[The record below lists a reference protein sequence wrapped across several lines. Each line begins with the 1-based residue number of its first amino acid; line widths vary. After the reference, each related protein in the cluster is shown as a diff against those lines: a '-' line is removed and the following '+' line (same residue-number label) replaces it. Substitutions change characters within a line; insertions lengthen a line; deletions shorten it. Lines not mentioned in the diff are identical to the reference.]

1 MIDTVAATAVA
12 AAAAFDPDAATRA
25 YLATFSGAARAKSDA
40 YFEGGYWLI
49 LWNAVVGVA
58 VAWAFLRFGF
68 AARLSGW
75 AMRVTG
81 GRKWLATLLWA
92 LGFLV
97 ATTVVTL
104 PWTIYTDFVREHQ
117 YGMSTQNFGQWFGD
131 WAKGFAI
138 STPITA
144 LAIMGI
150 MAAVRRSPRRWWL
163 YASALTLAFAAFALL
178 LSPVLVEPL
187 FNKYTPMA
195 ASPLRASILK
205 LAQGNGVPV
214 TNVLVVDASRQTTRV
229 SANVAGFGPTARV
242 ALNDNLLNTHDDAGV
257 LAVMG
262 HETGHYVLGHSVSL
276 LVGFGVLIVIG
287 FATVQAAVPALI
299 ARHPRWGV
307 AGIGDPAAVA
317 VATVVLTLFFF
328 VLTPVTNS
336 LTRFHEAQADIFGL
350 NAARAPD
357 GFARSAI
364 RLGQYRKLEP
374 TPFEEVV
381 FFDHPSGYTRIHQA
395 MVWKAAHLGEPG
407 VQ

>member
-1 MIDTVAATAVA
+1 MIAGG
-12 AAAAFDPDAATRA
+12 FDIDAATRA
-25 YLATFSGAARAKSDA
+25 YLATVSGAARAKSDA

-49 LWNAVVGVA
+49 LWNAVVVA
-58 VAWAFLRFGF
+58 GFAWAVLHFGF

-75 AMRVTG
+75 AERVAG
-81 GRKWLATLLWA
+81 GRRWLAALIWA
-92 LGFLV
+92 LGFFV
-97 ATTVVTL
+97 AMALVTL
-104 PWTIYTDFVREHQ
+104 PWTIYTDFVREQQ
-117 YGMSTQNFGQWFGD
+117 YGMSTQTFAAWLGD
-131 WAKGFAI
+131 WAKGNAI
-138 STPITA
+138 SLPLSA
-144 LAIMGI
+144 LGVVAV
-150 MAAVRRSPRRWWL
+150 MAGVRASPGRWWL
-163 YASALTLAFAAFALL
+163 YAGAVSLVVAAFFALL
-178 LSPVLVEPL
+178 APVVVEPM
-187 FNKYTPMA
+187 FNTYTPMA
-195 ASPLRASILK
+195 PSPLRAAILK
-205 LAQGNGVPV
+205 IAQGNGVPV

-242 ALNDNLLNTHDDAGV
+242 ALNDNLLNTHDDAAI

-276 LVGFGVLIVIG
+276 LVGFGILIVIG
-287 FATVQAAVPALI
+287 FAVTQASVPALI

-307 AGIGDPAAVA
+307 AGITDPAAVA
-317 VATVVLTLFFF
+317 VATIVLTLFFL

-357 GFARSAI
+357 GFARSAL

-374 TPFEEVV
+374 TPLEEIV

-395 MVWKAAHLGEPG
+395 MAWKAAHLGEPG

>member
-1 MIDTVAATAVA
+1 MIATA
-12 AAAAFDPDAATRA
+12 FDVDAATRT
-25 YLATFSGAARAKSDA
+25 YLATFNGVARAKSDA

-49 LWNAVVGVA
+49 LWNAVVGVG
-58 VAWAFLRFGF
+58 VAWAFLRLGY
-68 AARLSGW
+68 AARLSAW
-75 AMRVTG
+75 ATRVTG
-81 GRKWLATLLWA
+81 QRRWLATLLWA

-97 ATTVVTL
+97 ATALVTL

-117 YGMSTQNFGQWFGD
+117 YGLSTQNLGQWFGD
-131 WAKGFAI
+131 WAKNFVIGTLM
-138 STPITA
+138 SA
-144 LAIMGI
+144 LAITAI
-150 MAAVRRSPRRWWL
+150 MAGVRASPRHWWL
-163 YASALTLAFAAFALL
+163 YAGALTVVVAAFFVM
-178 LSPVLVEPL
+178 LSPVVIEPL

-195 ASPLRASILK
+195 ESPLRTAILRI
-205 LAQGNGVPV
+205 AQGNGVPV
-214 TNVLVVDASRQTTRV
+214 TNVMVVDASRQTTRV

-262 HETGHYVLGHSVSL
+262 HETGHYVLGHSTSL
-276 LVGFGVLIVIG
+276 LVGFGILIVIG

-299 ARHPRWGV
+299 ARNPRWGV
-307 AGIGDPAAVA
+307 AGITDPAAVA
-317 VATVVLTLFFF
+317 VAVIVLTVFFL

-350 NAARAPD
+350 NASRAPD
-357 GFARSAI
+357 GFARSAL

-374 TPFEEVV
+374 TPFEEAV
-381 FFDHPSGYTRIHQA
+381 FFDHPSGRTRIHQA